1 MTDYRKDALKRGYNP
16 FDYPEE
22 WEFFKHP
29 FEEDEVEK
37 DHTSFENEKKAKPRR
52 NIDDTYILHILY
64 ISFPL

>member
-37 DHTSFENEKKAKPRR
+37 DHTSFENEKKQQSPGE
-52 NIDDTYILHILY
+52 I
-64 ISFPL
+64 